1 MALTA
6 DRETKRATTGADTYR
21 SLKKATTVI
30 YGGSLLNRLT
40 ADGKVQPGGDTA
52 STTFGGVAVRR
63 AASADSAMEV
73 YDKGTFEFTYGAG
86 SATAALCGSEVCIN
100 GEDTV
105 DLAAVT
111 TNDVK
116 CGVIRE
122 VTSATTVR
130 VCIDGYVK

>member
-1 MALTA
+1 MALSNDYQA
-6 DRETKRATTGADTYR
+6 KPSFGDVMDN
-21 SLKKATTVI
+21 LKKAATVI

-63 AASADSAMEV
+63 AAAVDTHVDS
-73 YDKGTFEFTYGAG
+73 YTRGTFLFKFGAAN
-86 SATAALCGSEVCIN
+86 ATAAIVGSEACIN

-105 DLAAVT
+105 DVAATT

-122 VTSATTVR
+122 VPSASTVR
-130 VCIDGYVK
+130 VAIDGYVK